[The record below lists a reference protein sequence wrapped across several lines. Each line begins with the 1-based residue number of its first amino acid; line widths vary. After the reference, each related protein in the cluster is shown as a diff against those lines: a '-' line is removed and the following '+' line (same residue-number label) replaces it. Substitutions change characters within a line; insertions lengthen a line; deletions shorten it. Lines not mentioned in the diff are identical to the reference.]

1 MNTARFRTL
10 IVATVLAA
18 VASACA
24 LSALYDGTQ
33 ARVIGQG
40 SYCLRTGRTY
50 NVNGEIVEAGLWW
63 AEDGKRQEVEE

>member
-1 MNTARFRTL
+1 MNTVRLFRTL

-18 VASACA
+18 VALACV

-33 ARVIGQG
+33 ARVTGQG

-50 NVNGEIVEAGLWW
+50 NVNGQLVETGRWSD
-63 AEDGKRQEVEE
+63 DGGCWHE